1 MELLEA
7 VMARAWSTTVTV
19 LVALTLIPATVAA
32 GASPASVTDAAS
44 VATLEGCP
52 AVSKAAEG
60 LARLMREPWG
70 RVSFERHQEL
80 WPSSATRL
88 TSQDGSSIVAE
99 NEDRV
104 IAGACL
110 CCTRAV
116 FRLGKPGIS
125 PRLTLHNVD
134 ITQAFAAYQD
144 AVAAGR
150 QLLST
155 LALPPD
161 ASEFGQPWE
170 PSVKPSESFWFF
182 KWKAPAGVMSG
193 WISVGKVDGLWGTA
207 LSLSVAT
214 DKQPAQPYALLSGR
228 IIRLQGVEKEQDPT
242 PTLVV
247 SYISDCRFSQHDC
260 ADEELQDILPEFRLE
275 AEAQDCRELEF
286 RISDDWGGGQTRFYC
301 KQDDGTWNEECYC
314 VRDR

>member
-1 MELLEA
+1 MWLLEV
-7 VMARAWSTTVTV
+7 VMPRAWSRGSTA
-19 LVALTLIPATVAA
+19 LLALALT
-32 GASPASVTDAAS
+32 SVTLATAEPPKPTTEATS

-52 AVSKAAEG
+52 AVSKVAEG
-60 LARLMREPWG
+60 LGRLMNQPWR

-80 WPSSATRL
+80 WPSPATRL
-88 TSQDGSSIVAE
+88 TSQDGGSIVAE

-116 FRLGKPGIS
+116 FRLGVPGIS

-134 ITQAFAAYQD
+134 ITQTFAAYQD

-150 QLLST
+150 QLIAS

-170 PSVKPSESFWFF
+170 PGEEPAESYWFF

-193 WISVGKVDGLWGTA
+193 WISVDKVDGLWGTA
-207 LSLSVAT
+207 LGLSVAT
-214 DKQPAQPYALLSGR
+214 DKQPSQPHALLSGR
-228 IIRLQGVEKEQDPT
+228 IIRLQAVEKKQDPT

-247 SYISDCRFSQHDC
+247 SIVSDCRFSQYDC
-260 ADEELQDILPEFRLE
+260 ADEELKDILPEFRLE
-275 AEAQDCRELEF
+275 AEAQDCKELEF
-286 RISDDWGGGQTRFYC
+286 RISDDWGGGQTRFFC

-314 VRDR
+314 VR